1 VFSSCVLPADLPCT
15 GRHDG
20 GRCPN
25 VFALQPCHILGG
37 AATGI
42 LAQPLFDCLQLLYV
56 SAALLS
62 EGLYL

>member
-1 VFSSCVLPADLPCT
+1 
-15 GRHDG
+15 
-20 GRCPN
+20 

-42 LAQPLFDCLQLLYV
+42 LAQPLSDCLQLLDV
-56 SAALLS
+56 SAALLP